1 MMKSKLAILI
11 GLVALASTAHAA
23 EIYNKDS
30 NKLDLYGKVKAEHDF
45 TSSVGNSDATY
56 ARLGFKG
63 ETQIANGVVGYGQF
77 EHQFNAYQAEGS
89 QTESTRLAFA
99 GLDLGDYGSI
109 DYGRN
114 YGIQYDI
121 GSYTDVLTE
130 FGGDSFQNVDN
141 YMNQRTTGVL
151 TYRNKNFF
159 GLVDGLALGLQYQG
173 ANEDKRDPLESNGEG
188 FGTSLQYEIPDSGV
202 TLGAAYSRA
211 KTTDQ
216 NFKGEFK
223 GNDISYHPVFGDTAE
238 AWSVG
243 AKYDANSIMLATMY
257 TETHNMTPLT
267 AKVKGEDDSYPF
279 FTDKSKAFEAI
290 AGYTFDFGL
299 QPTVGYV
306 QQRAELAGHSFDAVK
321 YVQLGAAY
329 YFNKNFA
336 VDAAYKINLLKDGNN
351 LGLATDDQTVLG
363 ATYQF

>member
-30 NKLDLYGKVKAEHDF
+30 NKLDLYGKVKGEHDF

-63 ETQIANGVVGYGQF
+63 ETQISNGVVGFGQF
-77 EHQFNAYQAEGS
+77 EHQFNASQPEGA

-99 GLDLGDYGSI
+99 GLDFGDYGSI

-130 FGGDSFQNVDN
+130 FGGDSYQYTDN
-141 YMNQRTTGVL
+141 YMNGRTTGVL

-173 ANEDKRDPLESNGEG
+173 ANEDKRDPLKSNGEG

-211 KTTDQ
+211 KTTDLETSIA
-216 NFKGEFK
+216 GSTPYRVAP
-223 GNDISYHPVFGDTAE
+223 GNTAE

-243 AKYDANSIMLATMY
+243 AKYDANSIMLATDY
-257 TETHNMTPLT
+257 TETHNMTPLS
-267 AKVKGEDDSYPF
+267 AKLGPYSIPF

-306 QQRAELAGHSFDAVK
+306 QQRAEFAGHTFDAVK

>member
-30 NKLDLYGKVKAEHDF
+30 NKLDLYGKVKGEHHF
-45 TSSVGNSDATY
+45 VSSVGNADATY

-63 ETQIANGVVGYGQF
+63 ETQIANGVVGFGQF
-77 EHQFNAYQAEGS
+77 EHQFNASQPEGS
-89 QTESTRLAFA
+89 QTEATRLAFA

-130 FGGDSFQNVDN
+130 FGGDSYQYTDN
-141 YMNQRTTGVL
+141 YMNGRTTGVL

-173 ANEDKRDPLESNGEG
+173 ANERQDKPAKSNGEG

-216 NFKGEFK
+216 VVSDANITYSPAS
-223 GNDISYHPVFGDTAE
+223 GNTAE

-257 TETHNMTPLT
+257 TETHNMTPVGM
-267 AKVKGEDDSYPF
+267 KVGDTLYPL

-306 QQRAELAGHSFDAVK
+306 QQRAELQGRSFDAVK

-336 VDAAYKINLLKDGNN
+336 VDAAYKINLLKDDQNFGF
-351 LGLATDDQTVLG
+351 ATDDQAVLG

>member
-56 ARLGFKG
+56 TRLGFKG
-63 ETQIANGVVGYGQF
+63 ETQIANGITGFGQF
-77 EHQFNAYQAEGS
+77 EHQFDASKPEGA
-89 QTESTRLAFA
+89 QPEKTRLAFA
-99 GLDLGDYGSI
+99 GLDFGDYGSI

-130 FGGDSFQNVDN
+130 FGGDSYQYTDN
-141 YMNQRTTGVL
+141 YMNGRTTGVL

-173 ANEDKRDPLESNGEG
+173 ANEDKRAPEESNGEG
-188 FGTSLQYEIPDSGV
+188 FGTSLQYEIPESGV

-211 KTTDQ
+211 KTTDVKVSDT
-216 NFKGEFK
+216 N
-223 GNDISYHPVFGDTAE
+223 ITYSPASGDTAE

-257 TETHNMTPLT
+257 TETHNMTPVSMNVNDT
-267 AKVKGEDDSYPF
+267 QYPL

-306 QQRAELAGHSFDAVK
+306 QQRAELQGRSFDAVK

-336 VDAAYKINLLKDGNN
+336 VDAAYKINLLKDDQNFGF
-351 LGLATDDQTVLG
+351 ATDDQAVLG

>member
-63 ETQIANGVVGYGQF
+63 ETQIANGITGFGQF
-77 EHQFNAYQAEGS
+77 EHQFDASKPEGS
-89 QTESTRLAFA
+89 QPEKTRLAFA

-173 ANEDKRDPLESNGEG
+173 ANEDKRVPEESNGEG
-188 FGTSLQYEIPDSGV
+188 FGTSLQYEIPESGV

-211 KTTDQ
+211 NTTDAVIA
-216 NFKGEFK
+216 NHRAAS
-223 GNDISYHPVFGDTAE
+223 GNTAE

-257 TETHNMTPLT
+257 TETHNMTPLAT
-267 AKVKGEDDSYPF
+267 TVGGQTTDMHFS
-279 FTDKSKAFEAI
+279 DKSKAFEAI

-306 QQRAELAGHSFDAVK
+306 QQRAEVNGESFDAVK
-321 YVQLGAAY
+321 YVQLGVAY

-336 VDAAYKINLLKDGNN
+336 VDAAYKINMLKDDHNYGFK
-351 LGLATDDQTVLG
+351 TDDQTVLG

>member
-30 NKLDLYGKVKAEHDF
+30 NKLDLYGKVKGEHDF
-45 TSSVGNSDATY
+45 VSSVGNADATY

-63 ETQIANGVVGYGQF
+63 ETQIANGVVGFGQF
-77 EHQFNAYQAEGS
+77 EHQFNANQPEGS
-89 QTESTRLAFA
+89 QTEKTRLAFA
-99 GLDLGDYGSI
+99 GLDFGDYGSI

-130 FGGDSFQNVDN
+130 FGGDSYQYTDN
-141 YMNQRTTGVL
+141 YMNGRTTGVL

-173 ANEDKRDPLESNGEG
+173 ANEDKRDPLVSNGEG

-211 KTTDQ
+211 KTTDL
-216 NFKGEFK
+216 NYGTAPAHRAA
-223 GNDISYHPVFGDTAE
+223 SGDTAE

-257 TETHNMTPLT
+257 TETHNMTPL
-267 AKVKGEDDSYPF
+267 AMYSSVRK
-279 FTDKSKAFEAI
+279 
-290 AGYTFDFGL
+290 L
-299 QPTVGYV
+299 TVHPST
-306 QQRAELAGHSFDAVK
+306 R
-321 YVQLGAAY
+321 
-329 YFNKNFA
+329 
-336 VDAAYKINLLKDGNN
+336 
-351 LGLATDDQTVLG
+351 
-363 ATYQF
+363 

>member
-77 EHQFNAYQAEGS
+77 EHQFNADQAEGPA

-173 ANEDKRDPLESNGEG
+173 ANEREDAPLKSNGEG

-202 TLGAAYSRA
+202 TVGAAYSRA
-211 KTTDQ
+211 NTTDVEYEIPGSGASY
-216 NFKGEFK
+216 KPAL
-223 GNDISYHPVFGDTAE
+223 GNTAE

-243 AKYDANSIMLATMY
+243 AKYDANSLMLTTTY
-257 TETHNMTPLT
+257 TETHNMTPL
-267 AKVKGEDDSYPF
+267 KPVIHDEMLPI

-336 VDAAYKINLLKDGNN
+336 VDAAYKINLLKDGNDF
-351 LGLATDDQTVLG
+351 GFKTDDQTVLG

>member
-30 NKLDLYGKVKAEHDF
+30 NKLDLYGKVKGEHDF

-63 ETQIANGVVGYGQF
+63 ETQISNGVVGFGQF
-77 EHQFNAYQAEGS
+77 EHEFNASQAEGAQS
-89 QTESTRLAFA
+89 EKTRLAFA
-99 GLDLGDYGSI
+99 GLDFGDYGSI

-130 FGGDSFQNVDN
+130 FGGDSYQYTDN
-141 YMNQRTTGVL
+141 YMNGRATGVL

-173 ANEDKRDPLESNGEG
+173 ANERDKDQLKSNGEG
-188 FGTSLQYEIPDSGV
+188 FGTSLQYEIPESGV

-211 KTTDQ
+211 NTTD
-216 NFKGEFK
+216 E
-223 GNDISYHPVFGDTAE
+223 VFSGHRVASGDTAE

-257 TETHNMTPLT
+257 TETHNMTPLAKT
-267 AKVKGEDDSYPF
+267 AGGQITDMH

-306 QQRAELAGHSFDAVK
+306 QQRAEVNGASFDAVK

-336 VDAAYKINLLKDGNN
+336 VDAAYKINLLKDGQNF
-351 LGLATDDQTVLG
+351 GLATDDQTVLG